1 MNYGSSFGRSC
12 ITAIHVRAMWFRFKQ
27 FIDTRIFTA
36 QCHYIENPAGEKN
49 VAVAVHC
56 SKGLDKKVLLENL
69 FDCLHRHT
77 IFTLRHISVFKCMG
91 YKNISTLISV
101 GKRR

>member
-1 MNYGSSFGRSC
+1 MQLTYCS
-12 ITAIHVRAMWFRFKQ
+12 IKFRFRFNQ

-36 QCHYIENPAGEKN
+36 QCHFIENPAGEKN
-49 VAVAVHC
+49 VAVAIHC
-56 SKGLDKKVLLENL
+56 SQGLDKKVLLENL

-101 GKRR
+101 GKIR